1 MQFYFKKSSKL
12 IDLSQ
17 RLFWVFFL
25 SKISIFCFLF
35 FKTDGVDRSRVAD
48 RNQIRGLFGVRENFG
63 DFRHSTRSAWQKS
76 SPLILS
82 MCINVGLFV

>member
-1 MQFYFKKSSKL
+1 MIKLDHAIFKKSSKL
-12 IDLSQ
+12 IDLLQ

-48 RNQIRGLFGVRENFG
+48 IKSGVFLASEKILAILDTPQGLHGKNP
-63 DFRHSTRSAWQKS
+63 H
-76 SPLILS
+76 P
-82 MCINVGLFV
+82 